1 MIENK
6 IVIQYKNG
14 TLSKGK
20 TNDFFPNKKEFHLNT
35 ISGEN
40 NIVSVE
46 DLKAIFFVKSF
57 EGNKDRKD
65 NYNDEVAGG
74 GRKVKVSFVD
84 GETIIG
90 YTLGYSPDRQGFYLN
105 PADLDNNNER
115 IFVLNSATQDISFIW
130 INTKRLPES

>member
-6 IVIQYKNG
+6 IVIKYKNG
-14 TLSKGK
+14 TLLKGK

-57 EGNKDRKD
+57 EGNKDRED
-65 NYNDEVAGG
+65 NYNDKVAGG
-74 GRKVKVSFVD
+74 GKKVKVSFVD
-84 GETIIG
+84 GETILG
-90 YTLGYSPDRQGFYLN
+90 FTLGYSPDRQGFYLN

-115 IFVLNSATQDISFIW
+115 IFVVSSATQDISF
-130 INTKRLPES
+130 L